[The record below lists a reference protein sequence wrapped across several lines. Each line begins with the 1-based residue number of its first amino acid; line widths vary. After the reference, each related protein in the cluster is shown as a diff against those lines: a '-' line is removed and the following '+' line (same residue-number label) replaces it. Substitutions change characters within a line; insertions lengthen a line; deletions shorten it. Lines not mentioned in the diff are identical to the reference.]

1 MKRQPLAKTI
11 ATACAGLG
19 TLLAISPAFAQGY
32 YVDEQSALR
41 LGDAFSG
48 GAASASDASAA
59 YYSPA
64 AMLLVRDELA
74 INLAAIS
81 VRSELKGSAETGD
94 GSIPIN
100 GEAAEADNLDF
111 LPTLY
116 FVRSLSEGFSAG
128 AFINAPYATGTDFGD
143 DSIARYQ
150 TTESEITGIDAGLS
164 LAFRVHEK
172 VSIGG
177 SIIAQYMNAKTA
189 LAVNTAALC
198 LGAEAAGDLG
208 PYTCNSLGINPA
220 ELGNNTYDG
229 SFVMEGHNT
238 AFGFSL
244 GTLVEFT
251 PNSRLGLNY
260 RTRIA
265 HELTGSATVEFPAAA
280 SGFTGLAGLE
290 NTKADGRVQ
299 LVTPESANISYFHQ
313 LGDLSLQADASWTKW
328 SRFDKLQVESNNST
342 VAALAAEPQVYDW
355 SESQRFAL
363 GANYK
368 LSPQLTLRG
377 GFAMDMT
384 PIDKDKTKIDFAFDD
399 YKAISLGMSY
409 GLTEAMT
416 LDVGYQ
422 HTLTQK
428 RDIDQ
433 NDLLTAGARLHGE
446 VTTEVNSFAAGLRWA
461 L

>member
-11 ATACAGLG
+11 AATCAGLG
-19 TLLAISPAFAQGY
+19 ALFAVNPALSQGY

-94 GSIPIN
+94 GSIPIT
-100 GEAAEADNLDF
+100 GDDAEADNLDF

-116 FVRSLSEGFSAG
+116 FVRSLSEGFSVG
-128 AFINAPYATGTDFGD
+128 TFINAPYATGTDFGNN
-143 DSIARYQ
+143 SIARYQ

-164 LAFRVHEK
+164 LAFRVHEQ

-177 SIIAQYMNAKTA
+177 SIIAQYLNAKTA
-189 LAVNTAALC
+189 VAINTAALC

-208 PYTCNSLGINPA
+208 PYTCNALGIDLA
-220 ELGNNTYDG
+220 QLGSNTYDG
-229 SFVMEGHNT
+229 NFVMEGHNT

-251 PNSRLGLNY
+251 PDSRLGLNY

-265 HELTGSATVEFPAAA
+265 HELTGNATVEFPSAAQT
-280 SGFTGLAGLE
+280 FTNLAGLE
-290 NTKADGRVQ
+290 STKADGRVQ
-299 LVTPESANISYFHQ
+299 FVTPESANISYFHQ
-313 LGDLSLQADASWTKW
+313 LGNVSLQADASWTKW
-328 SRFDKLQVESNNST
+328 SRFDKLQVTSNNST
-342 VAALAAEPQVYDW
+342 VATLASAPQVYDW
-355 SESQRFAL
+355 NESQRFAL
-363 GANYK
+363 GANYA

-377 GFAMDMT
+377 GLALDIT

-409 GLTEAMT
+409 VLSKAMT

-422 HTLTQK
+422 HTMTQK

>member
-11 ATACAGLG
+11 AATCAGLG
-19 TLLAISPAFAQGY
+19 ALLAINPAFAQGY

-74 INLAAIS
+74 INVAAIS

-94 GSIPIN
+94 GSVPVS
-100 GEAAEADNLDF
+100 GDDAEADNLDF

-116 FVRSLSEGFSAG
+116 FVRNLSEGFSAG

-189 LAVNTAALC
+189 VAINTAALC
-198 LGAEAAGDLG
+198 LGELDAA
-208 PYTCNSLGINPA
+208 TCGSLGIDPA
-220 ELGNNTYDG
+220 NLGSTTYDG
-229 SFVMEGHNT
+229 TFVMEGHNT
-238 AFGFSL
+238 AFGFNL
-244 GTLVEFT
+244 GALVEFT
-251 PNSRLGLNY
+251 PHSRLGLNY

-280 SGFTGLAGLE
+280 ETFTSLAGLE
-290 NTKADGRVQ
+290 STKADGRVQ
-299 LVTPESANISYFHQ
+299 FVTPETANISYFHQ
-313 LGDLSLQADASWTKW
+313 LGNLSLQADASWTKW
-328 SRFDKLQVESNNST
+328 SRFDKLQVESRNST
-342 VAALAAEPQVYDW
+342 VAALASAPQVYDW
-355 SESQRFAL
+355 NESQRFAL
-363 GANYK
+363 GANYQ
-368 LSPQLTLRG
+368 LNPQLTLRG
-377 GFAMDMT
+377 GFALDMT

-409 GLTEAMT
+409 VLTEAMT

-422 HTLTQK
+422 HTMTQK

-433 NDLLTAGARLHGE
+433 NDLATAGARLHGE

>member
-11 ATACAGLG
+11 AATCAGLG
-19 TLLAISPAFAQGY
+19 ALLAINPAFAQGY

-74 INLAAIS
+74 INVAAIS

-94 GSIPIN
+94 GSVPVS
-100 GEAAEADNLDF
+100 GDDAEADNLDF

-116 FVRSLSEGFSAG
+116 FVRNLSEGFSAG

-189 LAVNTAALC
+189 VAINTAALC
-198 LGAEAAGDLG
+198 LGELDAAACG
-208 PYTCNSLGINPA
+208 SLGIDPA
-220 ELGNNTYDG
+220 NLGSTTYDG
-229 SFVMEGHNT
+229 TFVMEGHNT
-238 AFGFSL
+238 AFGFNL
-244 GTLVEFT
+244 GALVEFT

-280 SGFTGLAGLE
+280 ETFTNLAGLE
-290 NTKADGRVQ
+290 STKADGRVQ
-299 LVTPESANISYFHQ
+299 FVTPETANISYFHQ
-313 LGDLSLQADASWTKW
+313 LGNLSLQADASWTKW
-328 SRFDKLQVESNNST
+328 SRFDKLQVESRNST
-342 VAALAAEPQVYDW
+342 VAALASAPQVYDW
-355 SESQRFAL
+355 NESQRFAL
-363 GANYK
+363 GANYQ
-368 LSPQLTLRG
+368 LNPQLTLRG
-377 GFAMDMT
+377 GFALDMT

-409 GLTEAMT
+409 VLTEAMT

-422 HTLTQK
+422 HTMTQK

-433 NDLLTAGARLHGE
+433 NDLATAGARLHGE